1 MIFIIDATLTN
12 KALLFISLM
21 GMMLAEAINSAIERV
36 VDLVTMEH
44 HDMAGRAK
52 DVGSAVVFLSIFIF
66 VVTWTI
72 ILIDSF

>member
-1 MIFIIDATLTN
+1 
-12 KALLFISLM
+12 
-21 GMMLAEAINSAIERV
+21 
-36 VDLVTMEH
+36 
-44 HDMAGRAK
+44 MAGRAK